1 MFKTIK
7 AWADQYEKDMYDGR
21 NEFLVK
27 TCAKIVAENPD
38 MFKYG
43 MPMI

>member
-1 MFKTIK
+1 MINIIS
-7 AWADQYEKDMYDGR
+7 QEKR
-21 NEFLVK
+21 AVNEFLVK